1 MRDFKRIKA
10 WHRAHALSIALHKRT
25 RSFPRAGYARLRAQL
40 TAAADSIKDTIAEGC
55 GAATNKEFARFLDM
69 SIKSANETEGH
80 LLTARDLDLFSLD
93 EWRSSP
99 PKQSRFGRWSTHI
112 ERRSSPRRTTNDLW
126 PPTAELSSHLS
137 PLALAAEVVLLTLF
151 APSLALASGLAVPGV
166 ISPATS
172 TEPELTAEVSSLAAR
187 AFPESP

>member
-80 LLTARDLDLFSLD
+80 LLTARDLDLFALD
-93 EWRSSP
+93 EW
-99 PKQSRFGRWSTHI
+99 QQF
-112 ERRSSPRRTTNDLW
+112 
-126 PPTAELSSHLS
+126 TAETI
-137 PLALAAEVVLLTLF
+137 EIRKMVYTYRKK
-151 APSLALASGLAVPGV
+151 V
-166 ISPATS
+166 IETPD
-172 TEPELTAEVSSLAAR
+172 EE
-187 AFPESP
+187 